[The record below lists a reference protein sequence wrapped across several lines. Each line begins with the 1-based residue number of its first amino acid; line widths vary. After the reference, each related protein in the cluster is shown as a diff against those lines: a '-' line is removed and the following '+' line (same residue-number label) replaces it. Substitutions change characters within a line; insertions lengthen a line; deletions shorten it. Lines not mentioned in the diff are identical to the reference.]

1 MRTERSMEQL
11 KEKPMW
17 VCWKSMKDRKG
28 RMTKVPFCPIP
39 VLDRAERKN
48 VLRKASSTRGGDWTD
63 YQTALEAA
71 RNFDI
76 QVKSGEQE
84 NLIDMSD
91 RRPDGVGIV
100 AAGGIVLID
109 LDDHRGE
116 GLSGPARDILKM
128 FSGHTYIERS
138 PSGKGFHIICAAD
151 AAKLPPHANKRSDI
165 EVEVYTSGRILTF
178 TGEAMT
184 DASGK
189 TVDYAADCTD
199 ICIEFLKRYMTAPQ
213 NGEDPDCAPLNA
225 LPDEQDSSLMTW
237 IRARLAGIMAH
248 DGKFRRLYDGETA
261 GYKSESEARLA
272 LCEKFAFYFDANQE
286 IPAPIEN
293 VIDAGYRSSKLF
305 REDKYSREITK
316 MIQKALS
323 YARASR
329 KERQTAETTEEGEP
343 SKTSSGPG
351 RPRKPDLT
359 IGILQRFLDDG
370 GIILR
375 RNIITHLPEYSGPG
389 ASAYNPE
396 TITNELPIILR
407 DQLRAVYSGCT
418 AQNIS
423 DYLYVIAARH
433 PYNPV
438 QEMLNRAEAWNGTD
452 YIARLTD
459 DILKV
464 PDTDAL
470 SRVLIRKWLL
480 QCLILATRNDSAHP
494 FGADG
499 VLVLNGEQG
508 AGKSLLAQSL
518 AVDNRLVKTGLHID
532 FRDKDTVIRGTGV
545 WIAELGEIGS
555 TMKSDVDTLKAFLT
569 ESVDR
574 YRIPYGRTDDSFVR
588 RTSFIATVN
597 GVKGEKFLLDL
608 TGNRRFWTVPLPGRM
623 DPEEIIGFPYMQLWK
638 QVEKS
643 AQEMGSTHGFRL
655 TRTEQDMLAERNGGF
670 IKPVKGEDE
679 VRDILTRI
687 ADSPAYEYRSAT
699 VTEFIGEHADLR
711 RYDAAQIGKALTQA
725 GYPPF
730 PARIDGKSVRARRL
744 PMQVKSQFRSG
755 YQDAIPFES

>member
-1 MRTERSMEQL
+1 MEQL
-11 KEKPMW
+11 KKKPIW
-17 VCWKSMKDRKG
+17 VLWKSMKDRKG
-28 RMTKVPFCPIP
+28 RMIKVPFCPTP

-48 VLRKASSTRGGDWTD
+48 VLRKASSIREGDWTD
-63 YQTALEAA
+63 YQTALKAA
-71 RNFDI
+71 QNFDI
-76 QVKSGEQE
+76 QIRSREQDD
-84 NLIDMSD
+84 LVDMSD

-109 LDDHRGE
+109 LDDHNGN
-116 GLSGPARDILKM
+116 GLSESAKDILRM
-128 FSGHTYIERS
+128 FIGQTYVERS
-138 PSGKGFHIICAAD
+138 PSRKGFHIICAAD
-151 AAKLPPHANKRSDI
+151 AAKLPPHAKKRSDI
-165 EVEVYTSGRILTF
+165 EVEVYTSGRFFTY
-178 TGEAMT
+178 TGEAMP
-184 DASGK
+184 DANGK

-199 ICIEFLKRYMTAPQ
+199 ICIEFLKRYMAAPQ
-213 NGEDPDCAPLNA
+213 NGEDPARTPLNA

-261 GYKSESEARLA
+261 GYKSGSEARLA
-272 LCEKFAFYFDANQE
+272 LCEKFAFYFENQE

-305 REDKYSREITK
+305 REDKYDREITK
-316 MIQKALS
+316 MIQKALA
-323 YARASR
+323 YARTSR
-329 KERQTAETTEEGEP
+329 KEHQTAEPAENAESFRDP
-343 SKTSSGPG
+343 PGPG
-351 RPRKPDLT
+351 RPRKPALT
-359 IGILQRFLDDG
+359 IDILQRFLDDD
-370 GIILR
+370 GIVLR
-375 RNIITHLPEYSGPG
+375 RNVITHLPEYSGPG

-407 DQLRAVYSGCT
+407 DQLSAVYSGCT

-438 QEMLNRAEAWNGTD
+438 QEMLDRAEAWNGTD

-464 PDTDAL
+464 PETDAL
-470 SRVLIRKWLL
+470 SRVLVKKWLL
-480 QCLILATRNDSAHP
+480 QCLILATRNDPAHP

-623 DPEEIIGFPYMQLWK
+623 DPEEIIGFPYPQLWK

-643 AQEMGSTHGFRL
+643 AQEMGSIQGFRL

-679 VRDILTRI
+679 VLDILTRI
-687 ADSPAYEYRSAT
+687 ADSPAYELRNAT

-744 PMQVKSQFRSG
+744 PMQVKSQFKSG